1 MADIKFLLPA
11 IEHLS
16 RAIGE
21 AHSGEEITALFRR
34 AGFGSVA
41 YDGGARSMFLY
52 AALERLQRDVGAGAI
67 LDVLKAACGPDA
79 PRRDGVRCKVNE
91 CLCFYGLR
99 MDDGGELHRTEAG
112 RADPDGGREAFMQRN
127 YHRIV
132 TDAARA
138 GFLQGDYFQA
148 VRDSCREFER
158 LVRGK
163 SGLEMSGKELMA
175 RALDPK
181 AGLEIS
187 LPLSASMT
195 RDSVQEGIMHMCVGI
210 MASAMHPTAHETR
223 RSFPIGR
230 DEALDMLGVISHL
243 CRQIDRMGPRARG

>member
-79 PRRDGVRCKVNE
+79 PRRDGVRGKVNE

-99 MDDGGELHRTEAG
+99 KLEFGATVNQAHIVNQGKLPQEL
-112 RADPDGGREAFMQRN
+112 P
-127 YHRIV
+127 
-132 TDAARA
+132 
-138 GFLQGDYFQA
+138 
-148 VRDSCREFER
+148 
-158 LVRGK
+158 
-163 SGLEMSGKELMA
+163 
-175 RALDPK
+175 
-181 AGLEIS
+181 
-187 LPLSASMT
+187 
-195 RDSVQEGIMHMCVGI
+195 VG
-210 MASAMHPTAHETR
+210 H
-223 RSFPIGR
+223 
-230 DEALDMLGVISHL
+230 D
-243 CRQIDRMGPRARG
+243 